1 MNIGSGRFWPNP
13 NVWVGSGPTPNCF
26 LKIPKNLSKNICDF
40 IVYCSIYFAQYWFVF
55 LYRKDTNPVLKY
67 LVFIKTLQK
76 IIKQKKYFVFIHTA
90 KSLKDKKK
98 IITSYFHT
106 TKKIYVL
113 ACILALITNLLKP

>member
-1 MNIGSGRFWPNP
+1 
-13 NVWVGSGPTPNCF
+13 V
-26 LKIPKNLSKNICDF
+26 
-40 IVYCSIYFAQYWFVF
+40 QYWFVF

>member
-1 MNIGSGRFWPNP
+1 VNIGSGRFWPNP

-67 LVFIKTLQK
+67 LSFSEMMQK
-76 IIKQKKYFVFIHTA
+76 ENYKKQKMTCFLAYDQVSKKNHIVFPY
-90 KSLKDKKK
+90 KENFKKK
-98 IITSYFHT
+98 
-106 TKKIYVL
+106 YVL
-113 ACILALITNLLKP
+113 ACIFALITSLLKS